1 MLYDLRG
8 TNKDNKGQGRIKI
21 IIAVVLISV
30 GALVLCGAIAWFL
43 CAKRRIKDMKEI
55 DWKVMPFQR
64 LEFSE
69 DKIFERLDEEN
80 VIGSGGSGKVYK
92 VSFPKCKTI
101 VAVKK
106 IMCQGPP
113 TKSRNKFIAF
123 STEMNILGN
132 VKHKNVVKLLCC
144 CVSDETKLL
153 VYEYMPR
160 GSLGDILHKRFTIE
174 LTNWETR
181 FHIAMGTAKALSYL
195 HHDCRPSILHRDI
208 KSNNILINW
217 DFEPKLADFGVAKT
231 MDIMPNGKLVEMT
244 RVVGSVGYIAPGNY
258 FTMLLL
264 GAYTSI

>member
-1 MLYDLRG
+1 
-8 TNKDNKGQGRIKI
+8 
-21 IIAVVLISV
+21 
-30 GALVLCGAIAWFL
+30 
-43 CAKRRIKDMKEI
+43 
-55 DWKVMPFQR
+55 MPFQR
-64 LEFSE
+64 LDFSE

-92 VSFPKCKTI
+92 VSFTQSDTI

-106 IMCQGPP
+106 IVCQGPL

-160 GSLGDILHKRFTIE
+160 GSLGDVLHKRFTIE

-181 FHIAMGTAKALSYL
+181 FRIALGTAKALSYL
-195 HHDCRPSILHRDI
+195 HHDCIPSILHRDI
-208 KSNNILINW
+208 KSNNILISW
-217 DFEPKLADFGVAKT
+217 DFEPKLADFGVAKM
-231 MDIMPNGKLVEMT
+231 MDLNIDPKLRSLT
-244 RVVGSVGYIAPGNY
+244 RIVGSVGYIAPGNY

-264 GAYTSI
+264 GAYAYI